1 MWCVMCDCVCVSVFV
16 DRLCFSLEGP
26 GGGRWTWTPPAFM
39 RVANV
44 SCIDAVYK
52 RCIKEPYQCFQAQA
66 LTVVWTLIYQQ

>member
-26 GGGRWTWTPPAFM
+26 GGRRWTWTPPAFM